1 MPNPKRG
8 IPSNAAEVRERED
21 ATAAIAEMV
30 VVNAAD
36 ISMQRSRMRL
46 WTCDVVCV
54 WVWCELR
61 GGRVL

>member
-36 ISMQRSRMRL
+36 ISMQRSEDEIL
-46 WTCDVVCV
+46 DCDVCHVCV
-54 WVWCELR
+54 V
-61 GGRVL
+61 